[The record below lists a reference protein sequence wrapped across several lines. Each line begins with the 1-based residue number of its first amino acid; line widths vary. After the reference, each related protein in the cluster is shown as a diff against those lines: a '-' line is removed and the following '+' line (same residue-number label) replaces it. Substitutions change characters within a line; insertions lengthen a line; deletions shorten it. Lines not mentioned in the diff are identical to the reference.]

1 MNTST
6 ARSLRAVL
14 ATALALGFLIAS
26 PLAASAASSADSPI
40 VKALASPARPKA
52 DVDRDAARKPGE
64 LIAFAGIEPGDR
76 VADIMPGKGY
86 FTRIFSK
93 LVGRRGQV
101 YAIVPSELA
110 QVDAGAPKEA
120 HALARD
126 PALST
131 NVVAV
136 VSPSAELTVP
146 EPLDVAWTSQNY
158 HDLYGFFGA
167 AQAARFDAAV
177 FRALKPGGVFI
188 VIDHVAAAGSS
199 DTAPKTLHR
208 IDPETVKAQVIA
220 AGFVLEDESKL
231 LANAD
236 DAHDL
241 KVFDPAIRGRSD
253 QFVFKFRK
261 PMR

>member
-1 MNTST
+1 MMISYTPRTRLVAS
-6 ARSLRAVL
+6 A
-14 ATALALGFLIAS
+14 ALALSLTCLA
-26 PLAASAASSADSPI
+26 PLASAASPSDAAI
-40 VKALASPARPKA
+40 AEALASPVRPKA
-52 DVDRDAARKPGE
+52 DVDRDANRKPGE

-76 VADIMPGKGY
+76 IADIMPGKGY

-93 LVGRRGQV
+93 LVGRKGQV
-101 YAIVPSELA
+101 YAIVPTELA
-110 QVDAGAPKEA
+110 QADPGSPKEA

-126 PALST
+126 PQLSN

-136 VSPSAELTVP
+136 VTPSAELTVP

-167 AQAARFDAAV
+167 AQAAKFDAAV

-188 VIDHVAAAGSS
+188 VIDHVAIAGTS

-208 IDPETVKAQVIA
+208 IDPETVKAQVVA
-220 AGFVLEDESKL
+220 AGFVFEEESKL
-231 LANAD
+231 LSNAD
-236 DAHDL
+236 DAHDA
-241 KVFDPAIRGRSD
+241 KVFDPSIRGRTD
-253 QFVFKFRK
+253 QFVFRFRK